1 MSPFDFIN
9 SINSG
14 KDVMVDELA
23 ESQYVPFIVNRGL
36 SYFPDT
42 VLLANQMNLNAHL
55 DNKLQ
60 YHYLI
65 NSTRP
70 RKRFSKWAK
79 KHENSDL
86 EVVKEYYG
94 YNNRNAEYALS
105 LLTKQQLEYIKN
117 KKNKGG
123 IQ

>member
-9 SINSG
+9 SINAN
-14 KDVMVDELA
+14 KDIMVDELA
-23 ESQYVPFIVNRGL
+23 ESQYVPFIVNRGM

-42 VLLANQMNLNAHL
+42 ILLANQMNMHSHL

-65 NSTRP
+65 NTTRP
-70 RKRFSKWAK
+70 RKRFSKWSK

-86 EVVKEYYG
+86 DVVKEYYG

-105 LLTKQQLEYIKN
+105 LLTKQQLDYIKN
-117 KKNKGG
+117 KNNRGG

>member
-9 SINSG
+9 SINAK
-14 KDVMVDELA
+14 KDVMVDDLA

-36 SYFPDT
+36 SYFADT
-42 VLLANQMNLNAHL
+42 IMSTNRMNMLNHL

-65 NSTRP
+65 NTTRP

-86 EVVKEYYG
+86 EVVKEYYS

-117 KKNKGG
+117 KNKKGG
-123 IQ
+123 IL

>member
-9 SINSG
+9 SINAN
-14 KDVMVDELA
+14 KDIMVDELA
-23 ESQYVPFIVNRGL
+23 ESQYVPFIVNRGM

-42 VLLANQMNLNAHL
+42 IFLSNQMNMHSHL

-60 YHYLI
+60 YQYLI

-70 RKRFSKWAK
+70 RKRFSKWSK

-86 EVVKEYYG
+86 DVVKEYYG

-105 LLTKQQLEYIKN
+105 LLTKQQLDYIKN
-117 KKNKGG
+117 KNNRGG

>member
-9 SINSG
+9 SINAK
-14 KDVMVDELA
+14 KDVMVDDLA

-42 VLLANQMNLNAHL
+42 IMCTNRMNMLNHL

-65 NSTRP
+65 NTTRP

-117 KKNKGG
+117 KNKKGG
-123 IQ
+123 IL

>member
-9 SINSG
+9 SINAN
-14 KDVMVDELA
+14 KDIMIDEVSEKA
-23 ESQYVPFIVNRGL
+23 YVPFVVNRAL

-42 VLLANQMNLNAHL
+42 IVAANKVNKLHSI

-65 NSTRP
+65 NTIKP

-79 KHENSDL
+79 KHEDSDIDIIMTH
-86 EVVKEYYG
+86 
-94 YNNRNAEYALS
+94 YNYNYSKAVQALP
-105 LLTKQQLEYIKN
+105 LLTKQQLQSLKN
-117 KKNKGG
+117 KNNKGG

>member
-1 MSPFDFIN
+1 MNPFEFIN
-9 SINSG
+9 SINSN
-14 KDVMVDELA
+14 KDIMVDELA

-42 VLLANQMNLNAHL
+42 VLLANQMNMNAHL

-65 NSTRP
+65 NTTRP

-94 YNNRNAEYALS
+94 YNNRKAEYALS

-117 KKNKGG
+117 KNKKGG

>member
-14 KDVMVDELA
+14 KDIMVDEA
-23 ESQYVPFIVNRGL
+23 TENAYVPFVVNRGL
-36 SYFPDT
+36 SYFTDT
-42 VLLANQMNLNAHL
+42 IMRANELNQFANV
-55 DNKLQ
+55 DKKLQ

-65 NSTRP
+65 NSITP

-79 KHENSDL
+79 KHDDSDVEL
-86 EVVKEYYG
+86 VMNYYN
-94 YNNRNAEYALS
+94 YSYEKATQALS
-105 LLTKQQLEYIKN
+105 LLTKQQLASIKN
-117 KKNKGG
+117 KNNKGG

>member
-9 SINSG
+9 SINAK
-14 KDVMVDELA
+14 KDVMVDDLA

-42 VLLANQMNLNAHL
+42 IMSTNRMNMLNHL

-65 NSTRP
+65 NTTRP

-86 EVVKEYYG
+86 EVVKEYYS

-117 KKNKGG
+117 KNKKGG
-123 IQ
+123 IL

>member
-1 MSPFDFIN
+1 MNPFEFIN
-9 SINSG
+9 SINSN
-14 KDVMVDELA
+14 KDIMTDEA
-23 ESQYVPFIVNRGL
+23 TENAYVPFVVNRGL

-42 VLLANQMNLNAHL
+42 IAAANRANAMHEI

-65 NSTRP
+65 NTIRP

-79 KHENSDL
+79 KHEDSDIDL
-86 EVVKEYYG
+86 VMEH
-94 YNNRNAEYALS
+94 YNYSYKKASAALS
-105 LLTKQQLEYIKN
+105 LLTKQQLEVIKN
-117 KKNKGG
+117 KYNKGG

>member
-1 MSPFDFIN
+1 MSPFDYIN
-9 SINSG
+9 SINAK
-14 KDVMVDELA
+14 KDVMVDDLA

-42 VLLANQMNLNAHL
+42 IMSTNRMNMLNHL

-65 NSTRP
+65 NTTRP

-117 KKNKGG
+117 KNKKGG
-123 IQ
+123 IL

>member
-1 MSPFDFIN
+1 MNPFEFIN
-9 SINSG
+9 SINAN
-14 KDVMVDELA
+14 KDIMVDELA

-42 VLLANQMNLNAHL
+42 ILLSNQMNQHAHL

-65 NSTRP
+65 NTTRP

-86 EVVKEYYG
+86 DVVKEYYG

-105 LLTKQQLEYIKN
+105 LLTKQELDYIKN
-117 KKNKGG
+117 KNNKGG
-123 IQ
+123 IL

>member
-1 MSPFDFIN
+1 MNPFDFIN
-9 SINSG
+9 SINAN
-14 KDVMVDELA
+14 KDIMVDELA

-36 SYFPDT
+36 SYFSDT
-42 VLLANQMNLNAHL
+42 IFLSNQMNMHSHL

-60 YHYLI
+60 YQYLI

-70 RKRFSKWAK
+70 RKRFSKWSK

-86 EVVKEYYG
+86 DVVKEYYG

-105 LLTKQQLEYIKN
+105 LLTKQQLDYIKN
-117 KKNKGG
+117 KNNRGG

>member
-9 SINSG
+9 SINAN
-14 KDVMVDELA
+14 KDIMVDELA

-36 SYFPDT
+36 SYFSDT
-42 VLLANQMNLNAHL
+42 IFLSNQMNMHSHL

-60 YHYLI
+60 YQYLI

-70 RKRFSKWAK
+70 RKRFSKWSK

-86 EVVKEYYG
+86 DVVKEYYG

-105 LLTKQQLEYIKN
+105 LLTKQQLDYIKN
-117 KKNKGG
+117 KNNRGG

>member
-9 SINSG
+9 SINAN
-14 KDVMVDELA
+14 KDIMVDELA
-23 ESQYVPFIVNRGL
+23 ECQYVPFIVNRGL

-42 VLLANQMNLNAHL
+42 VMLVNQMNMHANL

-65 NSTRP
+65 NTTRP

>member
-1 MSPFDFIN
+1 MNPFDFIN
-9 SINSG
+9 SINAN
-14 KDVMVDELA
+14 KDIMVDELA
-23 ESQYVPFIVNRGL
+23 ESQYVPFIVNRGM

-42 VLLANQMNLNAHL
+42 ILLANQMNMHSHL

-60 YHYLI
+60 YQYLI

-70 RKRFSKWAK
+70 RKRFSKWSK

-86 EVVKEYYG
+86 DVVKEYYG

-105 LLTKQQLEYIKN
+105 LLTKQQLDYIKN
-117 KKNKGG
+117 KNNRGG